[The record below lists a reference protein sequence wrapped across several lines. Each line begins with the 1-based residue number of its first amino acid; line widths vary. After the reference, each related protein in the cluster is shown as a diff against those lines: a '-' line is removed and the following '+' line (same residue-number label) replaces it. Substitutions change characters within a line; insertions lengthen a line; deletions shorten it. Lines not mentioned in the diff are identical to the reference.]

1 MTRSIRK
8 LTLGVVLA
16 AVALLA
22 VGVGAAGAHG
32 GAGKGRPGLGGE
44 SAGKLVTEAATRLGV
59 QRAALVE
66 AIEKAAATRI
76 DEAVEDGDLDA
87 DDAADLKD
95 ETADDLRLAM
105 SVSRTRV
112 VAANVSKTTTQ
123 LNTAFREARKALV
136 MARIDEAVADGHL
149 EADEAAELKDDLDDA
164 DLPGYKAGLHG
175 FGGGP
180 GFGPGPGFGV
190 GAGPGGSGHRGR

>member
-22 VGVGAAGAHG
+22 VGVAAAGAHG
-32 GAGKGRPGLGGE
+32 GGGGKRGPGPGGGE
-44 SAGKLVTEAATRLGV
+44 SASKLVTEAAKRLGV
-59 QRAALVE
+59 TRAALVD

-95 ETADDLRLAM
+95 EAADDLHLAM
-105 SVSRTRV
+105 SISRTRV

-123 LNTAFREARKALV
+123 LNTAFREARKALIV
-136 MARIDEAVADGHL
+136 ARIDDAVADGDL
-149 EADEAAELKDDLDDA
+149 EADEAAELKDDLDEA

-175 FGGGP
+175 L
-180 GFGPGPGFGV
+180 GFGPGPGFGFRV
-190 GAGPGGSGHRGR
+190 GPGGFGPHGR

>member
-8 LTLGVVLA
+8 LTLGAVLA

-22 VGVGAAGAHG
+22 VGVAAAGAHG
-32 GAGKGRPGLGGE
+32 GGKGRPGPGGGE
-44 SAGKLVTEAATRLGV
+44 SASKLVTEAAKRLGV
-59 QRAALVE
+59 TRAALVD
-66 AIEKAAATRI
+66 AIEKAAATRV

-95 ETADDLRLAM
+95 EAADDLRLAM
-105 SVSRTRV
+105 SISRTRV

-123 LNTAFREARKALV
+123 LNTAFREARKALIV
-136 MARIDEAVADGHL
+136 ARIDEAVADGDL
-149 EADEAAELKDDLDDA
+149 EADEAAKLKDDLDDA

-175 FGGGP
+175 LGF
-180 GFGPGPGFGV
+180 GFGPGPGLGFGR
-190 GAGPGGSGHRGR
+190 GPGGFGPHAR